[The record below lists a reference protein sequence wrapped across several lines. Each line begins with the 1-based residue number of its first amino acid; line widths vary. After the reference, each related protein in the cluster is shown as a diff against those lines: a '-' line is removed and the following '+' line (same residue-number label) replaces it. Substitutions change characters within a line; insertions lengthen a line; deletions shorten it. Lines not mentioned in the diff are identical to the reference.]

1 MEQKSQIKDNIESI
15 LKRIRAI
22 NNDALLVA
30 VSKTFSTD
38 DIEEAVKAGIK
49 VFGES
54 KIQETEEK
62 QKVLN
67 EKYKDL
73 SWFMIGH
80 LQTNKV
86 NKAVSIFNMIQS
98 VDSLKLAEK
107 INSAC
112 LKEGKVLQC
121 LLEIKVSPEETKF
134 GISPVEAFEVY
145 NRIKE
150 MQGIKPAGIMAMAPY
165 SDNAEDSRIYFKRA
179 RKVFDEIK
187 KDAPADFGWLSM
199 GMSHDFE
206 IALQE
211 GANMVRVGTS
221 LFGKRN
227 YTK

>member
-15 LKRIRAI
+15 IKRINAI
-22 NNDALLVA
+22 NKDALLVA
-30 VSKTFSTD
+30 VSKTFSVD
-38 DIEEAVKAGIK
+38 DIEEAIKSGVK

-54 KIQETEEK
+54 KIQEAEEK
-62 QKVLN
+62 QRLLN
-67 EKYKDL
+67 EKYNDL

-98 VDSLKLAEK
+98 LDSLKLAEK

-134 GISPVEAFEVY
+134 GILPEEAPEVY
-145 NRIKE
+145 GRIKE
-150 MQGIKPAGIMAMAPY
+150 MPGIKPAGIMAMAPY

-179 RKVFDEIK
+179 KKVFDEIK
-187 KDAPADFGWLSM
+187 NGASDDFKWLSM

-227 YTK
+227 YA

>member
-1 MEQKSQIKDNIESI
+1 MEQKSQIKNNIESI
-15 LKRIRAI
+15 IKRINAI
-22 NNDALLVA
+22 NKDALLVA
-30 VSKTFSTD
+30 VSKTFSVD
-38 DIEEAVKAGIK
+38 DIEEAVKSGVK

-54 KIQETEEK
+54 KIQEAEEK
-62 QKVLN
+62 QRLLN
-67 EKYKDL
+67 EKYNDL

-112 LKEGKVLQC
+112 IKEGKVMQC
-121 LLEIKVSPEETKF
+121 LMEIKVSPEETKF
-134 GISPVEAFEVY
+134 GILPEEAPEVY
-145 NRIKE
+145 GRIKE
-150 MQGIKPAGIMAMAPY
+150 MPGIKPSGIMAMAPY

-179 RKVFDEIK
+179 KKVFDEIK
-187 KDAPADFGWLSM
+187 NGAPDDFKWLSM

-227 YTK
+227 YA

>member
-1 MEQKSQIKDNIESI
+1 MEQKSQIKDNIERI
-15 LKRIRAI
+15 IKRINAI
-22 NNDALLVA
+22 NKDALLVA
-30 VSKTFSTD
+30 VSKTFSVD
-38 DIEEAVKAGIK
+38 DIEEAIKSGVK

-54 KIQETEEK
+54 KIQEAEEK
-62 QKVLN
+62 QRLLN
-67 EKYKDL
+67 EKYNDL

-98 VDSLKLAEK
+98 LDSLKLAEK

-134 GISPVEAFEVY
+134 GILPEEAPEVY
-145 NRIKE
+145 GRIKE
-150 MQGIKPAGIMAMAPY
+150 MPGIKPAGIMAMAPY

-179 RKVFDEIK
+179 KKVFDEIK
-187 KDAPADFGWLSM
+187 NGASDDFKWLSM

-227 YTK
+227 YA

>member
-1 MEQKSQIKDNIESI
+1 MEQKSQIKNNIESI
-15 LKRIRAI
+15 IKRINAI
-22 NNDALLVA
+22 NKDALLVA
-30 VSKTFSTD
+30 VSKTFSID
-38 DIEEAVKAGIK
+38 DIEEAINAGIK

-54 KIQETEEK
+54 KIQEAEEK
-62 QKVLN
+62 QKVLK

-112 LKEGKVLQC
+112 MREGKAMQC
-121 LLEIKVSPEETKF
+121 LLEIKVSPEDTKF
-134 GISPVEAFEVY
+134 GISPDEAFAVY
-145 NRIKE
+145 NSIKD
-150 MQGIKPAGIMAMAPY
+150 MPGIKPAGIMAMAPY

-179 RKVFDEIK
+179 KRVFDEIK
-187 KDAPADFGWLSM
+187 NGATDEFKWLSM

-206 IALQE
+206 TALQE

-227 YTK
+227 YT

>member
-30 VSKTFSTD
+30 VSKTFSAD
-38 DIEEAVKAGIK
+38 DIEEAIKAGIK

-112 LKEGKVLQC
+112 LKEGKVMQC

-134 GISPVEAFEVY
+134 GISPDEASEIY
-145 NRIKE
+145 DRIKN
-150 MQGIKPAGIMAMAPY
+150 MPGIKPAGIMAMAPY
-165 SDNAEDSRIYFKRA
+165 SDNADDSRIYFKRA

-187 KDAPADFGWLSM
+187 KDAPAEFRWLSM

-206 IALQE
+206 TALQE

-227 YTK
+227 YT